1 MRSSAAAK
9 MLGALI
15 LPLVFAACAPN
26 DLTIKRNAHASGIYK
41 VGKPYKVDGV
51 WYHPKEDLTHVES
64 GVASW
69 YGPNFHGRTTANGE
83 IFDKNA
89 LTAAHPTLQ
98 LPSVV
103 RVTNLNNGRTAVVR
117 VNDRGPFSGGRIIDL
132 SEKAASVLGFKAQ
145 GTAKVKIEVLGS
157 DSEHLAQLA
166 QAGASSDAM
175 DAYMLAR
182 FGPNGTGDAR
192 VQVAAAAPTRG
203 RSIPSTATSGIFVQ
217 AGAFSDRVNADRL
230 RSRLSQYGR
239 TLVDAVD
246 KAGNRLYRVRIGPFG
261 SVDTAGT
268 MLARLVDDGH
278 AGAQVTID

>member
-1 MRSSAAAK
+1 
-9 MLGALI
+9 
-15 LPLVFAACAPN
+15 
-26 DLTIKRNAHASGIYK
+26 LTIKRNAQASGAYK
-41 VGKPYKVDGV
+41 VGTPYKVGGV
-51 WYHPKEDLTHVES
+51 WYHPEENLTHVES

-83 IFDKNA
+83 IFDRNA

-103 RVTNLNNGRTAVVR
+103 RVTNLRNGRATVVR

-132 SEKAASVLGFKAQ
+132 SEKAASILGFKAQ
-145 GTAKVKIEVLGS
+145 GTTKVKIEVLGS

-166 QAGASSDAM
+166 QAGASSDEM
-175 DAYMLAR
+175 EAYMLAR
-182 FGPNGTGDAR
+182 FGPEGTGDAA
-192 VQVAAAAPTRG
+192 VQMAAAAPARA
-203 RSIPSTATSGIFVQ
+203 RSIPSTATRGIFVQ

-230 RSRLSQYGR
+230 RARLSQYGR
-239 TLVDAVD
+239 ALVDSVD
-246 KAGNRLYRVRIGPFG
+246 KSGNRLYRVRIGPFG

-268 MLARLVDDGH
+268 MLARLVDEGH

>member
-1 MRSSAAAK
+1 MRSSAAARF
-9 MLGALI
+9 LIALL
-15 LPLVFAACAPN
+15 LPIVFAACAPN
-26 DLTIKRNAHASGIYK
+26 DLTIKRNNQASGTYK
-41 VGKPYKVDGV
+41 VGKPYKVGGA

-83 IFDKNA
+83 IFDRNA

-103 RVTNLNNGRTAVVR
+103 RVTNLGNGRAAVVR
-117 VNDRGPFSGGRIIDL
+117 VNDRGPFAGGRIIDL
-132 SEKAASVLGFKAQ
+132 SEKAAAVLGFKAQ

-166 QAGASSDAM
+166 RAGADSDAL
-175 DAYMLAR
+175 DAYMLTR
-182 FGPNGTGDAR
+182 FGPDGTGDAE
-192 VQVAAAAPTRG
+192 VQIAAAAPAQA
-203 RSIPSTATSGIFVQ
+203 RSIPSTATRGIFVQ
-217 AGAFSDRVNADRL
+217 AGAFSNRINADRL

-246 KAGNRLYRVRIGPFG
+246 EAGNRLYRVRIGPFG

-268 MLARLVDDGH
+268 MLAKLVDDGH